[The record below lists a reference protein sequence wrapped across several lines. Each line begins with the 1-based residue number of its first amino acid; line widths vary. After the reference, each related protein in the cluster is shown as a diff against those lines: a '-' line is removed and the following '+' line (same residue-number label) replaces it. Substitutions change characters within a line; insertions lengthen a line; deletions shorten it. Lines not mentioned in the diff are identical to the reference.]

1 MGASQGK
8 SKKEMKEEAREWAI
22 TKENEVAELY
32 AQNTE
37 LRNQILMMQEDMRA
51 LRDMLKGQQSALN
64 ESVKHVN
71 ERMTGMENDV
81 KEEAR
86 EWAITKEN
94 EVAERYAQNTELCNQ
109 ILMIQEDMRALRDM
123 LKGQQS
129 ALNESVKQVK
139 QVNERMTGMENDV
152 KVVPFCGYG
161 GHNIMPLSSI
171 SSAGEQEIYYRN
183 QIDDGG
189 KNYRRPWDD
198 DKKRNEY
205 NTSYMWFGRV
215 YSLKQFEKVYV
226 DELKFKKITANQYR
240 EQHSRWCSYGG
251 NPPYLHGY
259 PKTGNPTSLFP
270 QITNV
275 PHPSDDGTTSW
286 FFKRNHFEPDEE

>member
-64 ESVKHVN
+64 ESVKH
-71 ERMTGMENDV
+71 
-81 KEEAR
+81 
-86 EWAITKEN
+86 
-94 EVAERYAQNTELCNQ
+94 
-109 ILMIQEDMRALRDM
+109 
-123 LKGQQS
+123 
-129 ALNESVKQVK
+129 
-139 QVNERMTGMENDV
+139 VNERMTGMENDV

-226 DELKFKKITANQYR
+226 YELKFKKITATQYR
-240 EQHSRWCSYGG
+240 
-251 NPPYLHGY
+251 
-259 PKTGNPTSLFP
+259 
-270 QITNV
+270 
-275 PHPSDDGTTSW
+275 
-286 FFKRNHFEPDEE
+286 